1 MIQEIASHKA
11 FEGKVSYWKHLSD
24 ICKTEMK
31 FSVYEPPVIKSKKLP
46 VLFYLAGLTCTEET
60 FMIKAGALNKAS
72 ELGLILVSPDT
83 SPRNS
88 LSGEESKDWDFG
100 SGAGFYLDATQ
111 QPWNNNYKMFS
122 YVTKE
127 LPKIIH
133 DNFNSNP
140 DKQSIFGHSMGGHGA
155 LICALKRPDLYKS
168 ISAFAPIS
176 SPINSPWGA
185 KAFAG
190 YLGDNQTK
198 WQDWD
203 SSYLIEKCNN
213 SFDQILIDQG
223 TSDEFLEK
231 ELKPNIF
238 FEKCKVVNQKL
249 IMRYQENCDHG
260 YNFISTFINDHLN
273 FHFDRLK

>member
-249 IMRYQENCDHG
+249 IMRYQENYDHG